1 MEDSMEEN
9 RKTHAPAQE
18 EHQAQTL
25 THREFIDKVIFSELP
40 VLVEFWAPWCSAC
53 RMLAPVV
60 KRVAAENSGRC
71 RVYAVNVEEEAML
84 AARYAVRSVP
94 KLLLFENGKV
104 IGSTAGFQ
112 TERKIEEKLL
122 GLLGKS
128 ESPA

>member
-1 MEDSMEEN
+1 MEEN

-25 THREFIDKVIFSELP
+25 THGEFIDKVVFSELP

-104 IGSTAGFQ
+104 IGSTTGFQ